1 MTSDSTYPDDGPAT
15 SLPQYSINNT
25 GAMATGDMYAVSA
38 AETMMAAAQNV
49 DPLQSVM
56 NATFNSSTLDTSQ
69 LDLAQIQ
76 NADLSSM
83 DSNLAHYLIDSL
95 QPGVDSFG
103 SMPSFSETESG
114 LQGDLVNMFHDP
126 NIGANEVIPPK

>member
-1 MTSDSTYPDDGPAT
+1 MTSDSAYPDDGAAT

-25 GAMATGDMYAVSA
+25 GAMAAADMYSVST
-38 AETMMAAAQNV
+38 AETMMAAGQNI
-49 DPLQSVM
+49 DTLQSVI
-56 NATFNSSTLDTSQ
+56 NATFNSTTLDTSQ
-69 LDLAQIQ
+69 LDLSQIQ